1 MSLYV
6 VLCGLCTTYV
16 VLCGLCTT
24 YVVLCLCMWYYV
36 VSVPHTETQ
45 YIWLQRR
52 NQIYIWHI
60 WFHSTAECVRQRPS
74 QRPIVLCICLCVYMS
89 MTHTLYVYVYI
100 CVYVYVWNIYDT
112 HSWVSQSLCDL
123 VICLSHRSR
132 GGGLGSSTIFKNLM
146 SPTPRR
152 KWYLTTGRRTH

>member
-1 MSLYV
+1 MHLHTCICALLLIVCRHSAVPRNLHMWTQYHHSIYNIASL
-6 VLCGLCTTYV
+6 
-16 VLCGLCTT
+16 

-100 CVYVYVWNIYDT
+100 CVYVYVWIYLWHT
-112 HSWVSQSLCDL
+112 
-123 VICLSHRSR
+123 
-132 GGGLGSSTIFKNLM
+132 LM
-146 SPTPRR
+146 SVTKSLWSSDMPQS
-152 KWYLTTGRRTH
+152 